1 MSDRLINILLKTYVG
16 LAFAFIF
23 APIAVLVTFSFNADR
38 FPSLPWAGFS
48 LDWYVAILND
58 RTIREA
64 FANSLIVGVTVSV
77 ISTAL
82 GFTAAYVDFRWKFT
96 GQRLYLALAI
106 LPPTIPL
113 IVLGLSLLIFLSRV
127 GLSGA
132 LHSVIISHVVFCL
145 AFAVAIIRMR
155 LAEMDPALEEA
166 AWNLGA
172 GPWRAIVMV
181 ILPFAAPAIVASLLI
196 TMAVS
201 FDEFMIA
208 WFVAG
213 LDETLPVRIL
223 ALLQGQVSPRIN
235 AIGTIVFSITI
246 TLIVV
251 AQLVLILWKPEK
263 ASHTNGADQREG
275 NV

>member
-1 MSDRLINILLKTYVG
+1 MGDRLINAALKAYVL

-23 APIAVLVTFSFNADR
+23 APIATLVVFSFNADR
-38 FPSLPWAGFS
+38 FPTLPWGGFS
-48 LDWYVAILND
+48 LQWYVAVLND
-58 RTIREA
+58 AIILEA
-64 FANSLIVGVTVSV
+64 FFNSLIVGVSVAVVS
-77 ISTAL
+77 TFL

-96 GQRLYLALAI
+96 GQRLFLALAI

-113 IVLGLSLLIFLSRV
+113 IVLGLSLLIFLSRA

-132 LHSVIISHVVFCL
+132 LHSVIISHVVFCM

-155 LAEMDPALEEA
+155 MAEMDPTLEEA

-172 GPWRAIVMV
+172 GPWRAVGMV
-181 ILPFAAPAIVASLLI
+181 ILPFSVPAIVASLLI

-246 TLIVV
+246 TLIVL
-251 AQLVLILWKPEK
+251 AQITLVIWKPEK
-263 ASHTNGADQREG
+263 ARPVKDGS
-275 NV
+275 